1 MTITDKDSNYHHE
14 DKKQYDK
21 KKILQDVIE
30 LIKSDPDLR
39 LELKEALLHDDLTR
53 FDQIMLEIKKLR
65 EDFQKQTEQ
74 SNKKLETF
82 EKRMEEMREDF
93 NKQFEAFSQRLDNFE
108 KRMDAFEK
116 RMDAFEKRMDAFEKR
131 MEEMREDF
139 NKQFEAFS
147 QRLDNFEKRLD
158 DFETRFNLKL
168 TAMGA
173 RWGIDS
179 EEAFRNGV
187 RILLGDFFGIQVSK
201 WEVTDEEGVVFGD
214 KSRIEIDVLIHD
226 GIHVLIEIKSA
237 INKSDVATLLRKAV
251 LYKKTTNIE
260 PKLMII
266 TPFIEDNALEYANKK
281 GIIISNALDSRRGDK
296 FEV

>member
-74 SNKKLETF
+74 SNKKLET
-82 EKRMEEMREDF
+82 
-93 NKQFEAFSQRLDNFE
+93 
-108 KRMDAFEK
+108 
-116 RMDAFEKRMDAFEKR
+116 FEKR